1 MRQRKRETER
11 RMHWES
17 RFQDLT
23 VDPRSPATEAAAG
36 VVNMC
41 ATIARAIDVAAREAR
56 EKLRKGFREERGSE
70 RCNSD
75 EEGKRDMAACKPGKR
90 EHQRAH
96 RDISKR
102 GERERER
109 RDAATGN
116 EVMHQ
121 N

>member
-1 MRQRKRETER
+1 MSQ
-11 RMHWES
+11 
-17 RFQDLT
+17 
-23 VDPRSPATEAAAG
+23 
-36 VVNMC
+36 
-41 ATIARAIDVAAREAR
+41 R
-56 EKLRKGFREERGSE
+56 EKESEREVAQGIQSE

-109 RDAATGN
+109 ERRDAATGN